1 MSRKVWFVQWYR
13 PSKVFKDEKVGDFET
28 CSTEEQA
35 KALCKKLKATKGV
48 TDITVQETECCS
60 L

>member
-13 PSKVFKDEKVGDFET
+13 PSKVFKDEKVGEFET
-28 CSTEEQA
+28 FPTEEQA

-48 TDITVQETECCS
+48 TNITVQETECCS